1 MSHWGGRGLGGD
13 EVETG
18 VGGLAFAQ
26 GWHSR
31 ALVGPGWLASLR
43 LDGTARPVE
52 GRSLRLITGYV
63 EACQFLTDRRWS
75 RAAARRE
82 PIGPASAMSVTE
94 MDPPRHTVIRGL
106 LSHTFSPRSLEVMRS
121 RLEHRAAEQLAVF
134 VAPGPPAD
142 LVGGFAAPFAFMV
155 HCDLLGVPEHS
166 RPVLYRWSLAR
177 AVDPDAG
184 PHEIYAAE
192 VGLHRAVTEVLD
204 YLRRDPREGLLGQ
217 LIAARKRGVLTETEL
232 RGVAASL
239 FFDGHVLAA
248 AQIANALLCLLTHRD
263 QLRGLR
269 ADPAQL
275 ITAVEEMLRFSP
287 SITVGMT
294 RIATQQSHRRGTPAV
309 GSAAATA
316 VTFGLVNRDPTI
328 FDDANHFDIT
338 RTPNRHLSFGRGTH
352 HCLGAYLMR
361 LELDVAV
368 TTLLNELPG
377 LDLAVDERHLA
388 WSASR
393 TIRSLHTLPLTWSTR
408 NQT

>member
-1 MSHWGGRGLGGD
+1 
-13 EVETG
+13 

-43 LDGTARPVE
+43 LDGTAPSVE
-52 GRSLRLITGYV
+52 GKWLRLITGYD
-63 EACQFLTDRRWS
+63 EACQFLIDRRWS

-106 LSHTFSPRSLEVMRS
+106 LSHTFSSRSLELMRS

-142 LVGGFAAPFAFMV
+142 LVGGFAAPFAFTV

-166 RPVLYRWSLAR
+166 RPVLYRWSLTR
-177 AVDPDAG
+177 AVDPDSG
-184 PHEIYAAE
+184 PNEIYAAE
-192 VGLHRAVTEVLD
+192 VGLHWAVTEVLD
-204 YLRRDPREGLLGQ
+204 YLRRDPREGLLGE
-217 LIAARKRGVLTETEL
+217 LIAAQKRGILTETEL

-239 FFDGHVLAA
+239 FFDGHVLAG
-248 AQIANALLCLLTHRD
+248 AQIANGLLCLLTHRD

-269 ADPAQL
+269 ADSAQL
-275 ITAVEEMLRFSP
+275 VPAVEEVLRFSP

-294 RIATQQSHRRGTPAV
+294 RIAAPQSHRCGAPAV
-309 GSAAATA
+309 CSAPATA
-316 VTFGLVNRDPTI
+316 VAFGLVNRDPTI
-328 FDDANHFDIT
+328 FGDAHRFDIT
-338 RTPNRHLSFGRGTH
+338 RTPNRHLSFGRGIH
-352 HCLGAYLMR
+352 HCLGACLMR

-368 TTLLNELPG
+368 TMLLNELPG

-388 WSASR
+388 WSASH
-393 TIRSLHTLPLTWSTR
+393 TIRGLHTLPLTWSTR
-408 NQT
+408 SHA